1 MRTAGDRLTRRVLI
15 AGAGI
20 GGLSA
25 ALALGRAGFEVGL
38 FERAAVLEEFGA
50 GLQLTPNATR
60 VLARLDAL
68 EAVRGFALAPRAIR
82 ILRGRD
88 DARLARLP
96 LEGAEARWGAPYLVL
111 HRADLQRALIERI
124 ARQPGV
130 ALTLGAEV
138 GGFAGDE
145 ASVTIGVK
153 RGLVGFKER
162 GEALIGADGLRSIVR
177 ERLGL
182 GARDGA
188 TFSGRVA
195 FRATL
200 EAARVPER
208 LLKPEITLR
217 LGARAHLVHYPL
229 RDGAVV
235 NIVAVIEAAGR
246 PEASEHPWDGAAD
259 GARLE
264 RAFAAWSGETRALIA
279 DAQWRAWPIADRP
292 PIASFAAGRAA
303 LLGDAAHPM
312 APFLAQGAAQAIED
326 AAALADCLAAT
337 ASVPEALAAYSGP
350 RAARAAR
357 VQRAAAAQAGLY
369 HFSGPLALAR
379 DIAMRALGPERLLR
393 RYDWLYRA

>member
-1 MRTAGDRLTRRVLI
+1 MRADGDRLTRRLLI
-15 AGAGI
+15 AGAGV
-20 GGLSA
+20 GGLTA
-25 ALALGRAGFEVGL
+25 GLALGRAGFEVAI

-60 VLARLDAL
+60 VLAGLDAL
-68 EAVRGFALAPRAIR
+68 EAVRRFALAPRAIR

-88 DARLARLP
+88 DASLATLP
-96 LEGAEARWGAPYLVL
+96 LQAAEARWGAPYLVL

-124 ARQPGV
+124 AGEPGV

-138 GGFAGDE
+138 GGFTGDE
-145 ASVTIGVK
+145 GGVTIGVK
-153 RGLVGFKER
+153 RGAVGVKER

-182 GARDGA
+182 GARDA
-188 TFSGRVA
+188 AAFSGRVA

-200 EAARVPER
+200 DAARVPER

-217 LGARAHLVHYPL
+217 LDARAHFVHYPL

-235 NIVAVIEAAGR
+235 NFVAVIESREPQKG
-246 PEASEHPWDGAAD
+246 SDHPWDGDAD
-259 GARLE
+259 RGALE
-264 RAFAAWSGETRALIA
+264 RAFAGWSAQTRALIA

-292 PIASFAAGRAA
+292 PIPRFAAGRTA

-326 AAALADCLAAT
+326 AGALADCLAAT
-337 ASVPEALAAYSGP
+337 ASAPDALDAYSGRRAP
-350 RAARAAR
+350 RAGR

-369 HFSGPLALAR
+369 HLAGPLALAR

-393 RYDWLYRA
+393 RYDWLYGA